1 MMSTATKYS
10 RRMKALIFP
19 LANVNG
25 MVFVGWQ
32 IGKEDM
38 VCGTRVYSPSNYF
51 FQYSGID
58 IEGRDGTIV
67 S

>member
-1 MMSTATKYS
+1 
-10 RRMKALIFP
+10 MKALIFP
-19 LANVNG
+19 LADVNG